1 MTSATL
7 PVPSQGGPSTV
18 VEETSD
24 FGERGSPEGP
34 EAGPGRWWPALV
46 CLGVYAA
53 LAAIDFGHF
62 QSLGPAT
69 MVGPRNADQIAQV
82 WWLAWAQFALAH
94 GHSPFFTDWQNFPVG
109 FNFGMNGSMFAL
121 GVPFSPL
128 TTVFGPV
135 VTWNVLLRLSLVVSA
150 FSMCL
155 VLRRFTTWWPAA
167 FAGGL
172 LYGFSCYETGNAA
185 GYLFLVFVPLP
196 PLILLLFY
204 EILVRQRWN
213 AVWGGVL
220 FALSCTAQYLIFA
233 EVLAATVLM
242 GAVASG
248 LYLLFNRRSVSLKSP
263 YLRTAGI
270 SAVIAGVLAA
280 GFPLVFTFF
289 GPQHAKGPPNS
300 PTALAQLHG
309 DLLGPFMPGYAQ
321 RLNTPHFRSVW
332 LLHLTNSAMMYMGV
346 PLFVAIVVTV
356 YLLRRRGI
364 VLMCGVMAGFSLILS
379 MGSVLYVNGRDT
391 NIPLPFVVL
400 ANFPILNGLLS
411 TRLSLF
417 TFLFGSAVIAIG
429 VDVLHRRL
437 RSDRS
442 GGSSSRLRRAA
453 AAAAAMTLVAV
464 VAAPMLPYRSQPTS
478 PTGESAFFAS
488 TASARIPTGSVV
500 LAYPYPDAP
509 FLPARPGH
517 PSVYTFAPINN
528 ALVDQAVS
536 GMRFKIVGGYSWR
549 PTKGTYGSPHPS
561 RLLPVSVP
569 TLFTTSFFGYAN
581 PTETKILEHA
591 DLAADLRLFLRR
603 YQVDTVVVLPLG
615 HDPALVR
622 AVLTAAIGPPTKE
635 AGGALVWFNLQDQLK
650 T

>member
-1 MTSATL
+1 MTSATR
-7 PVPSQGGPSTV
+7 PMPSQGVSSTDA
-18 VEETSD
+18 EQTSD
-24 FGERGSPEGP
+24 FGERGSPEDP
-34 EAGPGRWWPALV
+34 KAGPRRWWPALV
-46 CLGVYAA
+46 CLGFYAA
-53 LAAIDFGHF
+53 LTAIDFGHLN
-62 QSLGPAT
+62 SLGSTT

-94 GHSPFFTDWQNFPVG
+94 GHNPFFTDWQNYPVG

-128 TTVFGPV
+128 TSIFGPV

-172 LYGFSCYETGNAA
+172 LYGFSCYETGYAA

-213 AVWGGVL
+213 PVWGGVL
-220 FALSCTAQYLIFA
+220 FAVSCTAQYLIFA
-233 EVLAATVLM
+233 EVLAGTVLM

-248 LYLLFNRRSVSLKSP
+248 LYLLFNRNSVSLKSL

-270 SAVIAGVLAA
+270 SALIAGVLSA

-332 LLHLTNSAMMYMGV
+332 SMHLINSSVMYMGV
-346 PLFVAIVVTV
+346 PLFVALVVTV

-364 VLMCGVMAGFSLILS
+364 VLMCGVMAVLSLILS

-391 NIPLPFVVL
+391 HVPLPFVVL

-437 RSDRS
+437 LSNLS
-442 GGSSSRLRRAA
+442 GGSSSRMKRAA
-453 AAAAAMTLVAV
+453 PAAVAMTLVAV
-464 VAAPMLPYRSQPTS
+464 VAVPMLPYGMQPTS

-488 TASARIPTGSVV
+488 SSAARIPTGSVV

-509 FLPARPGH
+509 FVPSRPGH
-517 PSVYTFAPINN
+517 PSVYTYAPINN
-528 ALVDQAVS
+528 VLVDQAVS
-536 GMRFKIVGGYSWR
+536 GMRFKLVGGYSWR

-561 RLLPVSVP
+561 RLLPESVP
-569 TLFTTSFFGYAN
+569 TLFTTSFFGTAN
-581 PTETKILEHA
+581 PTENNILEHA
-591 DLAADLRLFLRR
+591 DLVADVRLFLRR
-603 YQVDTVVVLPLG
+603 YHIDTVIVLPLG
-615 HDPALVR
+615 QDPALVG
-622 AVLTAAIGPPTKE
+622 AVLMHAIGPPTKE
-635 AGGALVWFNLQDQLK
+635 AGGSLVWFNLQDRLK